1 MKAGISAA
9 ALTVFRQIKRS
20 DSGCVTY
27 LVGSPDTEECAI
39 VDPLLDIE
47 YVIAEAKKEGFDR
60 ITNVIDTHTHADHV
74 SGARNLANRFGLPGV
89 HMHANAGSKFQILP
103 IQDGQTIRLGKTTM
117 LQFIH
122 TPGHTYD
129 HICILV
135 DNSKI
140 LTGDTMLIGD
150 VGRIDLGGDPRDK
163 SDKLYDSLHGKLLK
177 LADAI
182 EVYPTHVG
190 TAHHL
195 ASTSTSST
203 IAKERENNGA
213 LKLKTKD
220 EFFKYMTKDW
230 PPKPPDY
237 QNIIRLNRG
246 EVTISQLG

>member
-9 ALTVFRQIKRS
+9 VLTVFRQIKRS
-20 DSGCVTY
+20 NSGCVTY
-27 LVGSPDTEECAI
+27 LVGPPDTKECAI

-74 SGARNLANRFGLPGV
+74 SGARNLAKRFDLPGV
-89 HMHANAGSKFQILP
+89 YMHANADSKFQILP
-103 IQDGQTIRLGKTTM
+103 IQDGQTIRLGKMM
-117 LQFIH
+117 LQFLH

-140 LTGDTMLIGD
+140 LTGDTILIGD
-150 VGRIDLGGDPRDK
+150 VGRIDLGGDLRDN

-190 TAHHL
+190 AGHHL

-203 IAKERENNGA
+203 IAKERENNSA
-213 LKLKTKD
+213 LKPKTKD

-246 EVTISQLG
+246 EVTIS